1 MRNKSETEAFTKAIE
16 TYGEANQLVI
26 LFEEMSELQKEVCKS
41 IRYNKR
47 QFRNPIAEEVADVE
61 IMLEQVKMI
70 YGIEEE
76 VEMWRLDKVVRL
88 RENLGLAPSRSADFE
103 EWNRDGKDV

>member
-1 MRNKSETEAFTKAIE
+1 MARTKSEQETFAKAIE
-16 TYGEANQLVI
+16 TYGEASQLIV
-26 LFEEMSELQKEVCKS
+26 LFEEMSELQKEICKS

-47 QFRNPIAEEVADVE
+47 QLKTKVAEELADVE

-70 YGIEEE
+70 FDIDDD

-88 RENLGLAPSRSADFE
+88 RERLGIIPIMYE
-103 EWNRDGKDV
+103 GRDGFGEKL

>member
-1 MRNKSETEAFTKAIE
+1 MSRTRSETEVFKKAIE
-16 TYGEANQLVI
+16 TYSEANQLVV

-47 QFRNPIAEEVADVE
+47 QLKPKIAEELADVE
-61 IMLEQVKMI
+61 IMLEQLKI
-70 YGIEEE
+70 IFDIDSE

-88 RENLGLAPSRSADFE
+88 KENLGMVDRWDDVRYAD
-103 EWNRDGKDV
+103 NR